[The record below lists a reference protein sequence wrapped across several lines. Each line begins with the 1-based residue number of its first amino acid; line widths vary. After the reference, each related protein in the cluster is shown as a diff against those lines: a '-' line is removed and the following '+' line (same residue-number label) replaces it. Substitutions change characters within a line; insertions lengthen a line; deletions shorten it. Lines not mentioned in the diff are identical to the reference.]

1 MDIKKLIYD
10 NGTIKIDYDTD
21 DGSYKLSVNAIGDN
35 APSADLTQ
43 AVARLISIYASRL
56 DMEDRRSALRVRG
69 IETGSDDDGEWFRI
83 HGVYTA
89 HNISHKLTTAKMRE
103 MQVPAGDG
111 QYVDDYIEKKSAEY
125 PSLLAPDEYDLF
137 VAVIAEGQEFVN
149 GKRLQ
154 QTLDFGEG
162 DK

>member
-10 NGTIKIDYDTD
+10 ADTIKIDYDTD
-21 DGSYKLSVNAIGDN
+21 AGSYKLSVNAIGDN
-35 APSADLTQ
+35 APSADLSQ
-43 AVARLISIYASRL
+43 AVARLLSVYTSRL

-89 HNISHKLTTAKMRE
+89 HNIAHKLTTAKMRE
-103 MQVPAGDG
+103 MQVPEGDG
-111 QYVDDYIEKKSAEY
+111 QDVCDYIEEKATEY
-125 PSLLAPDEYDLF
+125 PSLLTPDEYDMF

-154 QTLDFGEG
+154 QTLDFGG
-162 DK
+162 GGQ